1 MSNNKELTPLE
12 RDGLLAAGLPVDTP
26 SQLSDAFRLG
36 IAHLQKQN
44 DELRA
49 KVAKYE
55 SVLCQTCQG
64 AGTVLAGID
73 DGRDCP
79 TCAKSLSDVKADAV
93 IGAIE
98 KCNANAEE
106 EDNGERLIYV
116 SDLVDYA
123 NQLKEGGV

>member
-1 MSNNKELTPLE
+1 MKELKLYRESNGQYSTSEAQQDDVGGVYVQKEHLT
-12 RDGLLAAGLPVDTP
+12 D
-26 SQLSDAFRLG
+26 
-36 IAHLQKQN
+36 LQKQN

-64 AGTVLAGID
+64 AGTVLAGVD

-79 TCAKSLSDVKADAV
+79 TCVQSLSDIKAEGV

-123 NQLKEGGV
+123 NQLKEGRV